1 MYGWYWEEL
10 EFAKLATIQRW
21 NKMRKGWYQEDYYD
35 KIVNT
40 DKRRD
45 VKKDEGGMIDNVG
58 VSMNKEEFELYKQ
71 VFEKLNLFEAI
82 HTEQVM
88 PHSSWTRFLI
98 ACPISRGVPSNFCAP
113 VISINASSSE
123 SGSTYGVKDW
133 NISITLAEIS
143 E

>member
-1 MYGWYWEEL
+1 MKTVDDIVEQFKNFYFVDVFTGERNQERVLKDITEENDEELKNNNMYGWYWEEL

-71 VFEKLNLFEAI
+71 VFEKLNLKWE
-82 HTEQVM
+82 
-88 PHSSWTRFLI
+88 
-98 ACPISRGVPSNFCAP
+98 N
-113 VISINASSSE
+113 
-123 SGSTYGVKDW
+123 
-133 NISITLAEIS
+133 
-143 E
+143 

>member
-1 MYGWYWEEL
+1 MKTVDEIVEQFKNFYFVDVFTGERNQERVLKDITEENDEELKNNNMYGWYWEEL

-71 VFEKLNLFEAI
+71 VFEKLNLKWE
-82 HTEQVM
+82 
-88 PHSSWTRFLI
+88 
-98 ACPISRGVPSNFCAP
+98 N
-113 VISINASSSE
+113 
-123 SGSTYGVKDW
+123 
-133 NISITLAEIS
+133 
-143 E
+143 

>member
-1 MYGWYWEEL
+1 MKTVDEIVEQFKNFYFVNVFTGERNQERVLKDITEENDEELKNNNMYGWYWEEL

-71 VFEKLNLFEAI
+71 VFEKLNLKWE
-82 HTEQVM
+82 
-88 PHSSWTRFLI
+88 
-98 ACPISRGVPSNFCAP
+98 N
-113 VISINASSSE
+113 
-123 SGSTYGVKDW
+123 
-133 NISITLAEIS
+133 
-143 E
+143 